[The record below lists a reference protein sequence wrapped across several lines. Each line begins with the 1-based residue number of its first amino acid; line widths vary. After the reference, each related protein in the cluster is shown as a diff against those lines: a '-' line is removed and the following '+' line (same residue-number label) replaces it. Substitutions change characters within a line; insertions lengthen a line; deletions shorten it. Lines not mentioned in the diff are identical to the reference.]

1 MAERLDRRDF
11 LRLGGMATLAAAGL
25 GAGCSDG
32 SEGSKSGST
41 AGSPEKT
48 QTLRI
53 VQWSHFV
60 PAYDAWFDGEYVQRW
75 GEEHD
80 VEVVVDHVPL
90 VEVAGRA
97 DAEVATRRGH
107 DIFGF
112 SAPPPAYEDEV
123 IDHREMVEEV
133 VAKIGPMTPLVER
146 SVLNPKT
153 GKYFGF
159 PDYWSPN
166 TVHYRSDLWAKA
178 GRTPDSWD
186 DLLRVGPAL
195 KDIGNPLG
203 IGFSED
209 FDANVSLLALMHAY
223 GASIQDEAGNLTIN
237 RPATVEAVKMG
248 AAIYQAGM
256 TNEVLAWDAA
266 SNNRFLAG
274 GKGSLILNPVSALRA
289 VEKQDPELAKQ
300 IGLAP
305 VPAGPSGRL
314 GAHSVMGA
322 YVIWKFSKVQ
332 EIAKQFLVDLALGYR
347 EAFVRSESYNLPA
360 FPGAVEDLGTLLA
373 SDAAAQPP
381 DKYGFLA
388 DAGQWSTN
396 LGHPGHTNAVT
407 NDVYNQFL
415 VPRMFAAAA
424 KGEMNAEDAVK
435 AAEAQIQPIFDK
447 WRELGKV

>member
-1 MAERLDRRDF
+1 MAERLDRRGF

-25 GAGCSDG
+25 GAACGSG

-41 AGSPEKT
+41 AGSPKKT
-48 QTLRI
+48 TTLRI
-53 VQWSHFV
+53 AQWSHFV
-60 PAYDAWFDGEYVQRW
+60 PAYDAWFDGEYVKRW

-97 DAEVATRRGH
+97 DAEVATQRGH

-112 SAPPPAYEDEV
+112 SAPPPAYEDSV
-123 IDHREMVEEV
+123 IDHREMIEEV
-133 VAKIGPMTPLVER
+133 VARIGPMTPLVER

-166 TVHYRSDLWAKA
+166 TVHYRSDLWAKV
-178 GRTPDSWD
+178 GRMPDTWE

-195 KDIGNPLG
+195 KGMGNPLG

-248 AAIYQAGM
+248 TAIYQAGM

-300 IGLAP
+300 VTLAP
-305 VPAGPSGRL
+305 VPSGPSGRL

-332 EIAKQFLVDLALGYR
+332 TIAKQFLVDLAVNYR
-347 EAFVRSESYNLPA
+347 EAFVRSESYNIPA
-360 FPGAVEDLGTLLA
+360 FPGAVRDLDTLLA
-373 SDAAAQPP
+373 SDATAQPP

-388 DAGQWSTN
+388 EAGQWSTN

-424 KGEMNAEDAVK
+424 RGVMTPEEAVK
-435 AAEAQIQPIFDK
+435 AAEAQITPIFDK
-447 WRELGKV
+447 WREKGKI